1 MKANSDNFRTSAVI
15 GIMERLKKKGMEI
28 IIYEPLIQ
36 DENLFNDF
44 ELFTDIEEF
53 KARSDLIVTNRKSS
67 ELDDVESKLFTR
79 DIFGEN

>member
-1 MKANSDNFRTSAVI
+1 MAD
-15 GIMERLKKKGMEI
+15 KKKITIVGAGYVGMSLSLLLAQKNQ
-28 IIYEPLIQ
+28 IYVH
-36 DENLFNDF
+36 
-44 ELFTDIEEF
+44 DIEEF

>member
-1 MKANSDNFRTSAVI
+1 MKKNSDNFRASAVI
-15 GIMERLKKKGMEI
+15 GIMESLRKKGMEI

-36 DENLFNDF
+36 DESLFNDF

-53 KARSDLIVTNRKSS
+53 KARSDLIVTNRKSN

>member
-1 MKANSDNFRTSAVI
+1 
-15 GIMERLKKKGMEI
+15 MEI

-36 DENLFNDF
+36 DKNLFNDF

>member
-36 DENLFNDF
+36 DNNLFNDF

-79 DIFGEN
+79 DVFGEN